1 MYKMSEAIVEKV
13 EKMKKEKK
21 KLPKKEKLPKKK
33 KSSTKPPADPVDYS
47 AIRRNGKK
55 GVTLTLTKK
64 INFKLDDRS
73 EVEEFYKEFDAAE
86 EKEDKDDVIQTWVA
100 KLWDQYDE
108 DLKEW
113 TENAESEDDE

>member
-1 MYKMSEAIVEKV
+1 MNNEIMQKV
-13 EKMKKEKK
+13 EEMKKEKK
-21 KLPKKEKLPKKK
+21 KLQKKK
-33 KSSTKPPADPVDYS
+33 KVVKKGSSKPPTDPVDYS

-64 INFKLDDRS
+64 INFKITDEA
-73 EVEEFYKEFDAAE
+73 EVEKFYEEFDAAE
-86 EKEDKDDVIQTWVA
+86 EKGDKDDVIQIWVA

-113 TENAESEDDE
+113 TENGDDSEDE